1 MLQDDVI
8 HLIDDDE
15 ADSLSIAD
23 CWQVLVVDDD
33 EDVHSSTDFAL
44 RRQLIQGRRL
54 HLLHARSGKEAEL
67 VLRNNPNI
75 AAIFLDVVMETESA
89 GLDLIGFI
97 RETLHL
103 SDVRIILRTGQPGY
117 APELEVFTRY
127 DINDYRTK
135 SELTQL
141 RLVTTLIAAI
151 RSYEQIVLL
160 TQHRRSMEQLMR
172 TVDDLIERETVPSF
186 VQGIFTHVAAL
197 LHQGIDGGFSWRTN
211 KEGGWGQWH
220 VLRAAGSA
228 LLRDE
233 VEVPWQDL
241 LVKGRQLSTP
251 YFEAKNAV
259 LVWRSTEQEAVVV
272 LHGEHAINP
281 REQQLLKVL
290 TAYLSA
296 CFGRLVAADRITNMA
311 NQDVLT
317 GLCNRRGLLNAMTV
331 SIERHQNSALWL
343 LDLARFSDIND
354 GLGQTI
360 GNYLLQAV
368 AQRLQQI
375 LGIKAT
381 IARIST
387 DVFAVFDVSQ
397 QLGMPDLL
405 EAFEHP
411 FQVDGHIIPLSVALG
426 CCYGEDSGGDS
437 TSWLN
442 RATIALNW
450 AKKNPAERV
459 DVFRPVMEE
468 DTRTRLDI
476 LSELRRAFDNH
487 ELQLWFQPQ
496 TSVLT
501 EEVIGVEGLLR
512 WPDGKGGF
520 VYPPSVFIPL
530 AEYSGLI
537 LEIGR
542 WVLEEACRFIQTLQQ
557 KGWTNISVAANVS
570 LPQFRNTTL
579 LEDVR
584 ELLKKYAIP
593 SGLLD
598 LEITESIAMDN
609 PRVIASRL
617 QQLKD
622 LGVLISMDDFGT
634 GYSSLGYLQQLPIDR
649 LKIDRSFVMEME
661 TDRGRSLAE
670 TIVTLAHRLGLSVL
684 AEGVETTRQ
693 LEYLRALGCEHAQG
707 FLYAKA
713 MPAPELLEWMERRKT
728 QDSA

>member
-1 MLQDDVI
+1 MSHDELI
-8 HLIDDDE
+8 HLIEVDE
-15 ADSLSIAD
+15 VEDSSIAKY
-23 CWQVLVVDDD
+23 WQVLVVDDD
-33 EDVHSSTDFAL
+33 DDVHSSTEFAL
-44 RRQLIQGRRL
+44 RRQKIQGRHL
-54 HLLHARSGKEAEL
+54 QLLHAHSGKEAQVIL
-67 VLRNNPNI
+67 KNNPSI
-75 AAIFLDVVMETESA
+75 AAIFLDVVMETETA
-89 GLDLIGFI
+89 GLDLIGYI

-103 SDVRIILRTGQPGY
+103 TDVRIILRTGQPGY
-117 APELEVFTRY
+117 APELDVFTRY

-160 TQHRRSMEQLMR
+160 SQHRRSMEQLMR
-172 TVDDLIERETVPSF
+172 TVDDLIERETVPMF
-186 VQGIFTHVAAL
+186 VQGVFTHVVAL
-197 LHQGIDGGFSWRTN
+197 LHQAIDGGFSWRSK
-211 KEGGWGQWH
+211 KEGVWGQWH
-220 VLRAAGSA
+220 VLRATGSGG
-228 LLRDE
+228 LRLE
-233 VEVPWQDL
+233 EESPWQDL
-241 LVKGRQLSTP
+241 LVRGRQQSAP
-251 YFEAKNAV
+251 FFEGNNAV
-259 LVWRSTEQEAVVV
+259 LVWRSTDHEAVVV
-272 LHGEHAINP
+272 LHGEIGFND

-296 CFGRLVAADRITNMA
+296 CFGRLLAAEHLNRMA
-311 NQDVLT
+311 NQDMLT
-317 GLCNRRGLLNAMTV
+317 GLSNRRGLLSNMTV
-331 SIERHQNSALWL
+331 SIQRHHNSALWL

-354 GLGQTI
+354 GLGQNI
-360 GNYLLQAV
+360 GNQLLQAV

-375 LGIKAT
+375 LSVRAT
-381 IARIST
+381 VARISS

-397 QLGMPDLL
+397 QLGMKDLL
-405 EAFEHP
+405 ESFEQP
-411 FQVDGHIIPLSVALG
+411 FVVEGHLIPLSVALG

-459 DVFRPVMEE
+459 DIFRPVMEE

-476 LSELRRAFDNH
+476 LAQLRKAFDNH
-487 ELQLWFQPQ
+487 ELELWFQPQ
-496 TSVLT
+496 TSVVD
-501 EEVIGVEGLLR
+501 ESVIGVEGLLR
-512 WPDGKGGF
+512 WPNGNGGF

-542 WVLEEACRFIQTLQQ
+542 WVLEEACRFLKTLQEH
-557 KGWTNISVAANVS
+557 GWHSISVAANVS
-570 LPQFRNTTL
+570 LPQFRNPSL
-579 LEDVR
+579 LDDVR
-584 ELLKKYAIP
+584 ELLKKYDIKP
-593 SGLLD
+593 GLLD
-598 LEITESIAMDN
+598 LEITESIAMDS

-617 QQLKD
+617 RQLKD
-622 LGVLISMDDFGT
+622 IGVLISMDDFGT

-684 AEGVETTRQ
+684 AEGVETTKQ
-693 LEYLRALGCEHAQG
+693 LDYLRALGCEHAQG

-713 MPAPELLEWMERRKT
+713 MPATELLAWMEQRKN
-728 QDSA
+728 

>member
-1 MLQDDVI
+1 MLHDDVI

-15 ADSLSIAD
+15 ADSLTIAD

-44 RRQLIQGRRL
+44 RRQVIQGRRL

-75 AAIFLDVVMETESA
+75 AAIFLDVVMETETA
-89 GLDLIGFI
+89 GLDLVGFI
-97 RETLHL
+97 RETLRL
-103 SDVRIILRTGQPGY
+103 KDVRIILRTGQPGY

-197 LHQGIDGGFSWRTN
+197 LHQAIDGGFSWRTN

-220 VLRAAGSA
+220 VLRAAGSTHLHTEIEA
-228 LLRDE
+228 PWLELLN
-233 VEVPWQDL
+233 
-241 LVKGRQLSTP
+241 KGRLQSVP
-251 YFEAKNAV
+251 SFEGNNAV
-259 LVWRSTEQEAVVV
+259 LVWRSAEQEAVVV
-272 LHGEHAINP
+272 LHGEAPLNE

-296 CFGRLVAADRITNMA
+296 CFGRLLAADHINNMA
-311 NQDVLT
+311 NQDMLT

-331 SIERHQNSALWL
+331 SIDRNHRSALWL

-368 AQRLQQI
+368 AQRLQQF

-397 QLGMPDLL
+397 QLEMRDLM
-405 EAFEHP
+405 EVFTPP
-411 FQVDGHIIPLSVALG
+411 FQIDSHVIPLSVALG
-426 CCYGEDSGGDS
+426 CCYSDDSGGDG

-459 DVFRPVMEE
+459 DIFRPVMEE

-476 LSELRRAFDNH
+476 LAHLRQAFDRN

-496 TSVLT
+496 ISVAT
-501 EEVIGVEGLLR
+501 GEIIGVEGLLR

-520 VYPPSVFIPL
+520 VFPPSVFIPL

-542 WVLEEACRFIQTLQQ
+542 WVLEEACSFVQQMQQ
-557 KGWTNISVAANVS
+557 KGWDRVSVAANVS

-579 LEDVR
+579 LDDVR
-584 ELLKKYAIP
+584 ELLKKYEVP
-593 SGLLD
+593 PGLLD

-609 PRVIASRL
+609 PRVIAARL
-617 QQLKD
+617 RQLKD

-684 AEGVETTRQ
+684 AEGVETTKQ
-693 LEYLRALGCEHAQG
+693 LDYLRALGCEHAQG

-713 MPAPELLEWMERRKT
+713 MPAEELLIWMEQRKNL
-728 QDSA
+728 A